1 MKLMKT
7 MSRWLFRLA
16 IVFQFVNVIINSE
29 WGVLL
34 LLKIK
39 EFRKARNITAKE
51 LASHIGVA
59 ESTMSLYENGKREPD
74 FNTLVR
80 IAKLLGTSV
89 DNLLGNDTSESAH
102 PKGKKIPV
110 FGSVAAGIPI
120 EAITDIEDYEEI
132 SEKLAESGEFV
143 ALKIRGASMEPL
155 MVDGDTVIVRVQNTI
170 ETGEIAVVMVGGS
183 EATCKK
189 IKKTPE
195 GIFLISQNPAFDPMF
210 FRNSEIEEMPVRIF
224 GKVVELR
231 RNF

>member
-1 MKLMKT
+1 M
-7 MSRWLFRLA
+7 
-16 IVFQFVNVIINSE
+16 
-29 WGVLL
+29 GVLL

-39 EFRKARNITAKE
+39 ELRKARNITAKE

-89 DNLLGNDTSESAH
+89 DNLLGNETSDPTH
-102 PKGKKIPV
+102 TKGKKIPV

-132 SEKLAESGEFV
+132 SEKLAGSGEFV

-195 GIFLISQNPAFDPMF
+195 GIYLISQNPAFDPMF